1 MNLSKPIIQI
11 SNRTI
16 HEPAR
21 LLLLIYLYSVEKADF
36 TFLRKQTGMTQGN
49 LSSHLTKLESA
60 GYIHLEKSFKNRR
73 PLTLVQ
79 ITDPGREAFRSY
91 VKEMHLYFKDLA

>member
-1 MNLSKPIIQI
+1 MIQDI
-11 SNRTI
+11 DRTI

-60 GYIHLEKSFKNRR
+60 GYIRSEKLFKDKR
-73 PLTLVQ
+73 PMTL
-79 ITDPGREAFRSY
+79 ISISDSGRMAFAKY
-91 VKEMHLYFKDLA
+91 VKAMHLYFSDLAQMVDI

>member
-1 MNLSKPIIQI
+1 MIQDVD
-11 SNRTI
+11 RTI

-21 LLLLIYLYSVEKADF
+21 LLLLIYLYSVEQVDF

-60 GYIHLEKSFKNRR
+60 GYIQSEKQFKHKR
-73 PLTLVQ
+73 PLTLIR
-79 ITDPGREAFRSY
+79 ITQEGRDAFREY
-91 VKEMHLYFKDLA
+91 VHAMHAYFSDLHELVS